1 MVQSLNFTS
10 ATPTWT
16 PPILASE
23 HFVHRGSIQTL
34 MGGQSG
40 DRTLGDFLQ
49 LRVGRQ
55 GEANI
60 SYADS
65 NSGTEALASQG
76 MFVRQNGGS
85 SVFAQ
90 SPVAHGAP
98 RRVNSVTV
106 GDHRAT
112 LDSAGISSPN
122 QPN

>member
-1 MVQSLNFTS
+1 LKRSLHSSS
-10 ATPTWT
+10 ANPAWT
-16 PPILASE
+16 PPSQASE
-23 HFVHRGSIQTL
+23 HFVHPGSIQTL

-40 DRTLGDFLQ
+40 DRTLGDFQQ

-76 MFVRQNGGS
+76 MFVRQNDGS

-90 SPVAHGAP
+90 SPVVHGAP
-98 RRVNSVTV
+98 RRVN
-106 GDHRAT
+106 
-112 LDSAGISSPN
+112 
-122 QPN
+122 